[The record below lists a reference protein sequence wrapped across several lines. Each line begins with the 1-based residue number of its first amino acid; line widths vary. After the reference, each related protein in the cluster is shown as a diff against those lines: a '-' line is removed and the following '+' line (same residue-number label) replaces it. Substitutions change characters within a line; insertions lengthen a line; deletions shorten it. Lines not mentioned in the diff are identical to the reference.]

1 MSEFQFAK
9 YLKRIV
15 IVFALGAWGLSIY
28 FSADG
33 FNFNAPGFF
42 LVGVFLGLLVT
53 VFEVVLNQGVKNL
66 TLRAVGVLAYLWGWG
81 TNAVGIWLAQGSPD
95 IGENYSRLLIPIV
108 LGAILELAPEP
119 LLLWALNI
127 EGHDLLGTLFKPQR
141 KRPQPRYETPP
152 VYQPQNRIRRELD
165 PQSPRRNR

>member
-1 MSEFQFAK
+1 MSEFQFVR

-15 IVFALGAWGLSIY
+15 IVFALGAWALSIY

-33 FNFNAPGFF
+33 FNLNAPGFF

-66 TLRAVGVLAYLWGWG
+66 TLRAVGILAYLWGWG
-81 TNAVGIWLAQGSPD
+81 TNATGIWLAQGSPD
-95 IGENYSRLLIPIV
+95 IGSEYYRLLIPIV

-127 EGHDLLGTLFKPQR
+127 EGHDLLGTLFKP
-141 KRPQPRYETPP
+141 KRRYQPP
-152 VYQPQNRIRRELD
+152 VYHNPPRTLHPEN
-165 PQSPRRNR
+165 PRRNRATDHTDGR